1 MDDEVRYRVATI
13 GEVSRLVAAYRRAA
27 HGVDRLWAGLIAAG
41 LEPDGVRVSPG
52 VGAGG
57 QPTVH
62 VTVFP
67 VVAVELAELIA
78 GDHAG
83 PPPERAPRHPRGDPH
98 VA

>member
-1 MDDEVRYRVATI
+1 MDDEVRYRVTTT
-13 GEVSRLVAAYRRAA
+13 GEVSRLVATYRRAVRGA
-27 HGVDRLWAGLIAAG
+27 DRLRAGLIAAG

-57 QPTVH
+57 EATVH

-67 VVAVELAELIA
+67 AVAVELAELIA
-78 GDHAG
+78 DDQGGA
-83 PPPERAPRHPRGDPH
+83 PPRLAPRHPRGDPH